1 MAEHV
6 TSRKVYYTI
15 FAALLAL
22 TLLTVAV
29 ARVDLGPFNTIAA
42 LTIAVTKAVL
52 VVLFFMHLRYST
64 RLTKL
69 VVVGGFLWL
78 ALLIGLTMADEL
90 TRAWI
95 PTRGA
100 ANKQRPTHSRAM
112 LIDVTRVSSARP
124 VR

>member
-1 MAEHV
+1 MSDHI
-6 TSRKVYYTI
+6 TSRNTYLAI
-15 FAALLAL
+15 FAALLIL
-22 TLLTVAV
+22 TYATIVV
-29 ARVDLGPFNTIAA
+29 ARIDLGRFNTIVA

-78 ALLIGLTMADEL
+78 ALLIGFTMADEM

-95 PTRGA
+95 PNRGA
-100 ANKQRPTHSRAM
+100 ANQLGPAHSGAIT
-112 LIDVTRVSSARP
+112 IDVTRVSRA
-124 VR
+124 